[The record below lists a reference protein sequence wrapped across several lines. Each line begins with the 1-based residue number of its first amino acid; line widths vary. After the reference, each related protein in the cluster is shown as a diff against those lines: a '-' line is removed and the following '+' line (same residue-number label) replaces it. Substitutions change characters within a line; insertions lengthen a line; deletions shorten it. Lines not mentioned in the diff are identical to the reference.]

1 MSVNSKPTL
10 EYLQELNKQ
19 KYNEEAL
26 ESQRIDL
33 ALKLDI
39 CPNCGSKLLPQSIFQ
54 CIFEFKKCSKCKSKF
69 KFIDL
74 STYDLP

>member
-1 MSVNSKPTL
+1 MSIDVKPTL

-19 KYNEEAL
+19 KYNEESL
-26 ESQRIDL
+26 ESQRVDL

-39 CPNCGSKLLPQSIFQ
+39 CPNCGSKLYQNFFYSLFDY
-54 CIFEFKKCSKCKSKF
+54 KKCSKCTSKF
-69 KFIDL
+69 KYIDL